1 MPTIRSRERREH
13 RIFQRLMEMVPGLED
28 RLVEGSD
35 EGVVHIAE
43 LVSGYIILRASMGLT
58 YSRSRKVLPAQ
69 DPMTRR
75 A

>member
-1 MPTIRSRERREH
+1 
-13 RIFQRLMEMVPGLED
+13 MEMVLGLED